1 MIRWKNFM
9 QTTASSPQL
18 SEVER
23 KAATQRRQRQWG
35 HLANRLL
42 MHLVLLLLSIMAL
55 APVLWMISSSLKAS
69 TEIFVI
75 PIRWIPETP
84 RWENYATAFQRAPLW
99 LYFWNTMIVCIWAV
113 IGTVISAAL
122 VAFSFSRLRW
132 PGRDFFFALLL
143 ATMMLPAIILIV
155 PRFLM
160 FSRLFTWPYPWIG
173 TFLPL
178 IIPTFF
184 AIHGLYV
191 FLLRQFFLSIPVE
204 LEDAARIDG
213 ASTLRILWQIFIPLS
228 QPVIITV
235 VVLTFMQFYNE
246 FLEALIYLKPE
257 TWTLAVGIRAMND
270 AAYATS
276 WELVF
281 ATGVFMLAPM
291 VILFFAAQRYFVEGA
306 TMSGFGGR

>member
-1 MIRWKNFM
+1 M
-9 QTTASSPQL
+9 TTLERTLQQASG
-18 SEVER
+18 
-23 KAATQRRQRQWG
+23 RRRRRFFAG
-35 HLANRLL
+35 LFSRSLT
-42 MHLVLLLLSIMAL
+42 HLVLLALSIMAL
-55 APVLWMISSSLKAS
+55 VPVLWMISSSLKAS

-84 RWENYATAFQRAPLW
+84 RWENYATAFERAPLW
-99 LYFWNTMIVCIWAV
+99 LYFWNTLIVCIGAV

-132 PGRDFFFALLL
+132 PGREFFFSLLL

-160 FSRLFTWPYPWIG
+160 FSKVFVWPYSWIG

-178 IIPTFF
+178 IVPTFF

-191 FLLRQFFLSIPVE
+191 FLLRQFFLGIPVE

-235 VVLTFMQFYNE
+235 VVLTFIQFYNE

-281 ATGVFMLAPM
+281 ATGTFMLAPM
-291 VILFFAAQRYFVEGA
+291 VIIFFAAQRYFVEGV
-306 TMSGFGGR
+306 TLSGFGGR

>member
-1 MIRWKNFM
+1 M
-9 QTTASSPQL
+9 QTAI
-18 SEVER
+18 ER
-23 KAATQRRQRQWG
+23 SQRATVQQAAQEQQRRRILLQIGSRV
-35 HLANRLL
+35 LAHGIL
-42 MHLVLLLLSIMAL
+42 LVLSVMAL
-55 APVLWMISSSLKAS
+55 VPVLWMISSSLKAS

-84 RWENYATAFQRAPLW
+84 RWENYPTAFARAPLW
-99 LYFWNTMIVCIWAV
+99 LYFWNTMIVCVGAV
-113 IGTVISAAL
+113 IGTVISSAL

-155 PRFLM
+155 PRFLL
-160 FSRLFTWPYPWIG
+160 FSKLFLWPFPWIG

-178 IIPTFF
+178 IAPTFF

-191 FLLRQFFLSIPVE
+191 FLLRQFFLGIPVE

-213 ASTLRILWQIFIPLS
+213 ASSWRILWQIFIPLS
-228 QPVIITV
+228 QAVITTV
-235 VVLTFMQFYNE
+235 VILTFMQFYNE
-246 FLEALIYLKPE
+246 FLEALVYLRPQ

-270 AAYATS
+270 AAYATT

-281 ATGVFMLAPM
+281 ATGTFMLAPM
-291 VILFFAAQRYFVEGA
+291 VILFFAAQRYFVEGVA
-306 TMSGFGGR
+306 LSGFGGR